1 MLDLRSNTD
10 IDIVRKLPENYY
22 LITDTVQATI
32 WCFLIFDTWHN
43 THTYTNISDQGKL
56 KIYLF
61 VKCFTFSNQSNQTTR
76 VQIEYTNR
84 TKTVRGDAQKI
95 NSIFADNGLIRFN
108 FHFPILFLTIYF
120 LRKSIKFDQPPYL
133 FEFLTKKLDTRNN
146 NIL

>member
-56 KIYLF
+56 KIYLS

-84 TKTVRGDAQKI
+84 TKTVRGDAQKT

-120 LRKSIKFDQPPYL
+120 LRKSIKFDQPPYF
-133 FEFLTKKLDTRNN
+133 FEFATKNYKK
-146 NIL
+146 